1 MPSLISVDLFRAAK
15 WSPSF
20 PKEWTDEDIQRELGR
35 YEKFLL
41 LAQRYPGHPLAPT
54 KSIDELWH
62 LHMTHPCAYYEDCQ
76 RLFGDILDHDG
87 GFGADPDELP
97 QLQSTFAKTAELWE
111 REFGE
116 PYVANAEDPRM
127 TNCWHD
133 CQSRCWHACKSKA
146 ATAET
151 TAAV

>member
-1 MPSLISVDLFRAAK
+1 MPNLISVDLFRAAK
-15 WSPSF
+15 RSPGF
-20 PKEWTDEDIQRELGR
+20 PKEWTDEDIRRELGR

-54 KSIDELWH
+54 KNIDEIWH
-62 LHMTHPCAYYEDCQ
+62 LHMTHPRAYYEDCQ

-87 GFGADPDELP
+87 GFGADADELP
-97 QLQSTFAKTAELWE
+97 ELQSTFAKTAELWE
-111 REFGE
+111 CEFGE
-116 PYVANAEDPRM
+116 PYVAKSEDPRM

-133 CQSRCWHACKSKA
+133 CQSRCWHACKKK
-146 ATAET
+146 ATAEA